1 MVSLNNFKK
10 SIVVVALAASLAACG
25 DNDSNDPVQ
34 VVTPPTPEPVSYT
47 FDVTVSNLTAGQ
59 PLSPIAVIAH
69 TEGTLW
75 QIGSPASVALE
86 TMAEGG
92 DNSQLLALEN
102 AIANASSEGPVGP
115 GANTTITLT
124 TDSLEALKL
133 SLATMMVNTN
143 DGFTGLSALDVSS
156 LAAANEDTSK
166 ALRPVN
172 PSFVF
177 TIIVASE
184 SLSASSESVVNV
196 IVVFAPGPTGPSLDA
211 FAMAFSNASSWL
223 LSPPSAIVSNATDAG
238 LPICQSVPSVCA
250 ITAIGDKGCPA
261 VKLLT
266 VTSNV

>member
-1 MVSLNNFKK
+1 MASLNNFKK

-59 PLSPIAVIAH
+59 PLSPIAIIAH

-115 GANTTITLT
+115 GVNTTITLT

-156 LAAANEDTSK
+156 LAVGDSLIRTTVAYDAGTEANTEAAGTIPGPADGGEGFNEARDDVNFVARHPGVVTNEDG
-166 ALRPVN
+166 
-172 PSFVF
+172 
-177 TIIVASE
+177 
-184 SLSASSESVVNV
+184 LSSSV
-196 IVVFAPGPTGPSLDA
+196 
-211 FAMAFSNASSWL
+211 
-223 LSPPSAIVSNATDAG
+223 LSPEHKFDNPLAKV
-238 LPICQSVPSVCA
+238 V
-250 ITAIGDKGCPA
+250 ITS
-261 VKLLT
+261 T
-266 VTSNV
+266 Q

>member
-1 MVSLNNFKK
+1 MASLNNFKK

-59 PLSPIAVIAH
+59 PLSPIAIIAH

-115 GANTTITLT
+115 GVNTTITLT

-156 LAAANEDTSK
+156 LAVGDSLIRTTAAYDAGTEANTEAAGTIPGPADGGEGFNEARDDVNFVARHPGVVTNEDG
-166 ALRPVN
+166 
-172 PSFVF
+172 
-177 TIIVASE
+177 
-184 SLSASSESVVNV
+184 LSSSV
-196 IVVFAPGPTGPSLDA
+196 
-211 FAMAFSNASSWL
+211 
-223 LSPPSAIVSNATDAG
+223 LSPEHKFDNPLAKV
-238 LPICQSVPSVCA
+238 V
-250 ITAIGDKGCPA
+250 ITS
-261 VKLLT
+261 T
-266 VTSNV
+266 Q

>member
-1 MVSLNNFKK
+1 MASLNNFKK

-25 DNDSNDPVQ
+25 DNDRNEPVQ

-75 QIGSPASVALE
+75 QIGNAASIALE
-86 TMAEGG
+86 AIAEGG

-124 TDSLEALKL
+124 TYSLEALKL

-156 LAAANEDTSK
+156 LAVGDSLTRTTVAYDAGTEANTEAAGTIPGPADGGEGFNEARDDVNFVARHPGVVTNEDG
-166 ALRPVN
+166 
-172 PSFVF
+172 
-177 TIIVASE
+177 
-184 SLSASSESVVNV
+184 LSGSV
-196 IVVFAPGPTGPSLDA
+196 
-211 FAMAFSNASSWL
+211 
-223 LSPPSAIVSNATDAG
+223 LSPEHKFDNPLAKV
-238 LPICQSVPSVCA
+238 V
-250 ITAIGDKGCPA
+250 ITR
-261 VKLLT
+261 T
-266 VTSNV
+266 Q